1 MCFGKCNCFAVNATT
16 IKSQFCERSLVTWHH
31 LGHLRGDGSPLNH
44 ITVTVFTLELRR
56 QRLLVLLVL
65 QCHRLGPLELFVHLI
80 RDHPPVQHPADHGDK
95 QETLEDPPLP
105 PGAHPVSHVGPAP
118 LPAVCATKPRLCCWK
133 LPGSTSFF
141 LTSRWRPPLS
151 LSLSLPSLPEHFQAE
166 TTT

>member
-1 MCFGKCNCFAVNATT
+1 MKCNCFTVSATT
-16 IKSQFCERSLVTWHH
+16 IKSQFCERSLVVAWHH
-31 LGHLRGDGSPLNH
+31 LGHLRGDRSPLNH
-44 ITVTVFTLELRR
+44 IAVTVFTLELRR
-56 QRLLVLLVL
+56 QRFLVLLVL

-80 RDHPPVQHPADHGDK
+80 RDHPPVQHPADHGDQ

-133 LPGSTSFF
+133 LPDSTSFF
-141 LTSRWRPPLS
+141 SLPPGEAL
-151 LSLSLPSLPEHFQAE
+151 LSLPSLPEHFQAE